1 MAKYIVYDMVE
12 DDFMEFHSRE
22 DIEEFLM
29 WNWQFEPP
37 SDEIFDLSKLPFNQ
51 LEKFL
56 EGMGYYIVPQS
67 QHGTTSF

>member
-1 MAKYIVYDMVE
+1 MAKYVIYDMVE

-37 SDEIFDLSKLPFNQ
+37 SDEIFDLSKLSFNQ
-51 LEKFL
+51 LEKCL

-67 QHGTTSF
+67 QYGTTSF